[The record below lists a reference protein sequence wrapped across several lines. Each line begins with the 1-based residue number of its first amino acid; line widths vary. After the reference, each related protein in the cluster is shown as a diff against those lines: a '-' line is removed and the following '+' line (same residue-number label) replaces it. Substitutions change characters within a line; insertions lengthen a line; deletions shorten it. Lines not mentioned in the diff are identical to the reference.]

1 MFLGGILSAFRFLN
15 IPITFSLLDS
25 YLNNRTQIQILIEQ
39 ISAKAKT
46 EIECLDKKTAEYN
59 NTIEDLKAV
68 LYRSGLNF
76 ESISFPR
83 KQESEKK
90 PAKLKP
96 DQYISN

>member
-1 MFLGGILSAFRFLN
+1 MDGLRFENEYYKAQSSLFLGGILSAFRFLN

-59 NTIEDLKAV
+59 KTL
-68 LYRSGLNF
+68 
-76 ESISFPR
+76 
-83 KQESEKK
+83 
-90 PAKLKP
+90 
-96 DQYISN
+96 